1 MALGVLVY
9 MSVPWR
15 SPASAAS
22 SCHFQEFFGN
32 ALGGLIWAVS
42 EAALTF
48 KNWNSICDG
57 LQ

>member
-32 ALGGLIWAVS
+32 ALGGLIWA
-42 EAALTF
+42 
-48 KNWNSICDG
+48 G
-57 LQ
+57 